1 MGLEEFLVEGGRGG
15 GRGGRGGGRR
25 GGRGRGEVAGEMEEE
40 SNDGVAKEEDEVG
53 MKEAGNESTKACEE
67 GREVC
72 GDIGEEEEGS
82 GELGEAESSREG
94 AHERG
99 LKGRNGFLL
108 H

>member
-1 MGLEEFLVEGGRGG
+1 MGLEEFLVEWRRGGGGGG
-15 GRGGRGGGRR
+15 GRGG
-25 GGRGRGEVAGEMEEE
+25 EVAGEVKEE

-53 MKEAGNESTKACEE
+53 MKETGNESAKACQER
-67 GREVC
+67 REVLR
-72 GDIGEEEEGS
+72 GIGEEEEG
-82 GELGEAESSREG
+82 GGQLGEAESSREG